1 MTCNVNGVL
10 VLQILD
16 LHLVVINQVR
26 DYIIRDVGIALLIG
40 IEERTLQLVHVH
52 GNGPEI
58 LDNFRNRRHIALAS
72 VRQEDGADIDL
83 ALLNSAKKLVAVH
96 TRIDDR
102 A

>member
-1 MTCNVNGVL
+1 MTRNVNGVL

-16 LHLVVINQVR
+16 FHLVVMKKMR
-26 DYIIRDVGIALLIG
+26 SHIIRDVGIALLIR
-40 IEERTLQLVHVH
+40 IEERTLQLVHIH

-58 LDNFRNRRHIALAS
+58 LDNFRDRRHIALAS
-72 VRQEDGADIDL
+72 VRQEDGADIHL
-83 ALLNSAKKLVAVH
+83 ALFNRAKKLVAIH

>member
-1 MTCNVNGVL
+1 MTRNVNGVL

-40 IEERTLQLVHVH
+40 NEERTLQLVHIN
-52 GNGPEI
+52 GNGPEN
-58 LDNFRNRRHIALAS
+58 LDTLRNRLHNALAS
-72 VRQEDGADIDL
+72 VSQEDGADIHL
-83 ALLNSAKKLVAVH
+83 ALLNSAKELVAIH
-96 TRIDDR
+96 TRIDNR